1 METFGGLDIIVNNAG
16 YTWDSTIQKMTDE
29 QFQAM
34 LDVHLVAPFRIL
46 RAAAEPIRIMA
57 KKEAE
62 AGREV
67 FRKVVNISS
76 IAGLY
81 GNAGQASY
89 SSAKASLVGLTRTMC
104 KEWGRYKVNVNCVA
118 FGLINTRLTQPIEAQ
133 QKTIDV
139 AGRDIKVGVQ
149 PQMLDAMARMIP
161 LGRGGTPEE
170 AADAVYLF
178 CSPESNYISGQVIV
192 AGGGLID
199 LNGEGCQM
207 QYRSSWMTE
216 ELDVFRDQFRKFLA
230 KDLAPHAE
238 KWREQKMVD
247 RSAWRAL
254 GEMGALLPSVPEAY
268 GGLGATFAYD
278 AAVFEDIETVVPEV
292 TTGVSVHSAI
302 VAHYILNYG
311 SEEQKRRW
319 LPKMATRRVRR
330 RHRHDRT
337 RHRLR
342 PAGRADDRA
351 QAGQQLRHQRPED
364 VHHQRPG
371 RRPDHR
377 RGAHRRAGRQGT
389 LADRAG
395 DRGQ

>member
-1 METFGGLDIIVNNAG
+1 MRLKDKVAIVTGGGVGIGKAYAHGLAKEGAKVVVADIQDAEAQKVAADITAAGGEAIAVNGSVAEPGFADRFVGAATETFGGLDIIVNNAG
-16 YTWDSTIQKMTDE
+16 YTWDSTIQKMSDE

-89 SSAKASLVGLTRTMC
+89 SSAKASLIGLTRTMC

-170 AADAVYLF
+170 AAGAVYLF

-192 AGGGLID
+192 AGGGLI
-199 LNGEGCQM
+199 
-207 QYRSSWMTE
+207 
-216 ELDVFRDQFRKFLA
+216 V
-230 KDLAPHAE
+230 
-238 KWREQKMVD
+238 
-247 RSAWRAL
+247 
-254 GEMGALLPSVPEAY
+254 
-268 GGLGATFAYD
+268 
-278 AAVFEDIETVVPEV
+278 
-292 TTGVSVHSAI
+292 
-302 VAHYILNYG
+302 
-311 SEEQKRRW
+311 
-319 LPKMATRRVRR
+319 
-330 RHRHDRT
+330 
-337 RHRLR
+337 
-342 PAGRADDRA
+342 
-351 QAGQQLRHQRPED
+351 
-364 VHHQRPG
+364 
-371 RRPDHR
+371 
-377 RGAHRRAGRQGT
+377 
-389 LADRAG
+389 
-395 DRGQ
+395 